1 MKSFKRSQF
10 DSIGKLKVS
19 KINMENAMI
28 NTMKAELVNVW
39 KYNIHH
45 PNTNTG
51 VGTILIYT
59 LTLYHCH
66 MREPSC

>member
-28 NTMKAELVNVW
+28 NTMKAELVNV
-39 KYNIHH
+39 
-45 PNTNTG
+45 
-51 VGTILIYT
+51 
-59 LTLYHCH
+59 
-66 MREPSC
+66 